1 MFLLYNILGLVFI
14 ILSPIFI
21 FFRLL
26 ISKEDPNRFLEK
38 FSISK
43 ENKNKSCIWFHG
55 ASIGEIMSILP
66 IIKKFEKDKKIKKIL
81 ITSTTIS
88 SASIISK
95 KSFRKTTHIY
105 YPFDV
110 NFICSNFLDKWRPEI
125 AIFVDSEIWPSMYE
139 KINSKKI
146 PLLLINARMTNKSFR
161 RWQLFPKFAKK
172 VFDKIT
178 IALPQNNETKNY
190 LKKLGVKKVKFT
202 GNLKYVK
209 NDKQNK
215 TTKIQRYF
223 KNRLIF
229 CAASTHNGEEKILGK
244 LHLNLKKRFN
254 SLITIIIPRHV
265 SRSNEIVNDL
275 SYLKLKVIE
284 RSSGIKPTKDTD
296 VYIVNTYG
304 EVSKFLSLSNV
315 AFIGGSLVNRGGQ
328 NPLEA
333 VRMGNYIMHG
343 KKIENFKEI
352 YKKLKT
358 LRISSEV
365 KNIDEMKKIFE
376 KKHNYKKSLS
386 KIKKINYFGNKIL
399 KDNLKEIKSYLI

>member
-1 MFLLYNILGLVFI
+1 
-14 ILSPIFI
+14 
-21 FFRLL
+21 
-26 ISKEDPNRFLEK
+26 
-38 FSISK
+38 
-43 ENKNKSCIWFHG
+43 
-55 ASIGEIMSILP
+55 MSILP

-215 TTKIQRYF
+215 IKKIKRYF

-229 CAASTHNGEEKILGK
+229 CAASTHNGEKILGK
-244 LHLNLKKRFN
+244 LHLNLKK
-254 SLITIIIPRHV
+254 I
-265 SRSNEIVNDL
+265 
-275 SYLKLKVIE
+275 
-284 RSSGIKPTKDTD
+284 
-296 VYIVNTYG
+296 
-304 EVSKFLSLSNV
+304 
-315 AFIGGSLVNRGGQ
+315 
-328 NPLEA
+328 
-333 VRMGNYIMHG
+333 
-343 KKIENFKEI
+343 
-352 YKKLKT
+352 
-358 LRISSEV
+358 
-365 KNIDEMKKIFE
+365 
-376 KKHNYKKSLS
+376 
-386 KIKKINYFGNKIL
+386 
-399 KDNLKEIKSYLI
+399 

>member
-190 LKKLGVKKVKFT
+190 
-202 GNLKYVK
+202 
-209 NDKQNK
+209 
-215 TTKIQRYF
+215 
-223 KNRLIF
+223 
-229 CAASTHNGEEKILGK
+229 
-244 LHLNLKKRFN
+244 
-254 SLITIIIPRHV
+254 
-265 SRSNEIVNDL
+265 
-275 SYLKLKVIE
+275 
-284 RSSGIKPTKDTD
+284 
-296 VYIVNTYG
+296 
-304 EVSKFLSLSNV
+304 
-315 AFIGGSLVNRGGQ
+315 
-328 NPLEA
+328 
-333 VRMGNYIMHG
+333 
-343 KKIENFKEI
+343 
-352 YKKLKT
+352 
-358 LRISSEV
+358 
-365 KNIDEMKKIFE
+365 
-376 KKHNYKKSLS
+376 
-386 KIKKINYFGNKIL
+386 
-399 KDNLKEIKSYLI
+399 